1 MVYFERME
9 KLSRWR
15 TKTKGIGETNL
26 LHHDDSYFMRVTSER
41 NGRH

>member
-1 MVYFERME
+1 MVYFEREE
-9 KLSRWR
+9 KAGGR

-41 NGRH
+41 NGCH